1 MARERYTITDE
12 DLGFAVS
19 YLSRKLKDGYWLS
32 DDVSRETKAERAYE
46 KAKRDAVTLTE
57 WGEKWLSSSQWTQ
70 LKNAVRAARRRQAD
84 LSRDP
89 PKHVTLSHRAWLMLH
104 ELAER
109 DGVTLSELIEKK
121 LEKAWVKL

>member
-1 MARERYTITDE
+1 MARSRYTITQE

-19 YLSRKLKDGYWLS
+19 YLSRKLQSDYWPS
-32 DDVSRETKAERAYE
+32 DDVSRETKAERAHQ
-46 KAKRDAVTLTE
+46 KAKRDVVTLTA
-57 WGEKWLSSSQWTQ
+57 WGEEWLSSAQWTQ

-109 DGVTLSELIEKK
+109 DTITLSELIEKK
-121 LEKAWVKL
+121 LEKAWMKL

>member
-46 KAKRDAVTLTE
+46 KAKRDGVTLTE
-57 WGEKWLSSSQWTQ
+57 WCEEWLSSAQWTQ

-89 PKHVTLSHRAWLMLH
+89 PKHVTLSHRAWLILH

-109 DGVTLSELIEKK
+109 DAVTLSELIEKK

>member
-1 MARERYTITDE
+1 MPRERYRITDE
-12 DLGFAVS
+12 DVGFAVR
-19 YLSRKLKDGYWLS
+19 YLSHKLQIGYWLS
-32 DDVSRETKAERAYE
+32 DDVSVETKAQRAYQ
-46 KAKRDAVTLTE
+46 KAKRDAVTLTA
-57 WGEKWLSSSQWTQ
+57 WGEEWLSGAQWTQ

-89 PKHVTLSHRAWLMLH
+89 PKHVTLSHRAWLILH

-121 LEKAWVKL
+121 LEKAWVRL

>member
-1 MARERYTITDE
+1 MARGRYTITKE
-12 DLGFAVS
+12 DLEFATS
-19 YLSRKLKDGYWLS
+19 YLSRKLQDGYWLS
-32 DDVSRETKAERAYE
+32 DDVSLETKAQRAYG
-46 KAKRDAVTLTE
+46 KAKRDGVTLTA
-57 WGEKWLSSSQWTQ
+57 WGEEWLSSSQWTQ

-89 PKHVTLSHRAWLMLH
+89 PKHVTLSHRAWLILH

-121 LEKAWVKL
+121 LEKAWVRL

>member
-1 MARERYTITDE
+1 MARERYTITDG
-12 DLGFAVS
+12 DLGFAAS
-19 YLSRKLKDGYWLS
+19 YLSRKLQYDYWLS
-32 DDVSRETKAERAYE
+32 DDVSRETKAQRAYRA
-46 KAKRDAVTLTE
+46 AKRDAVTLTA
-57 WGEKWLSSSQWTQ
+57 WGEEWLSILQWTQ

-109 DGVTLSELIEKK
+109 DGVTLSEFIEKK
-121 LEKAWVKL
+121 LEKAWMKL